1 METSKVVTIPN
12 YWTLPKYSLGQRT
25 KQGVIVGIQYYP
37 PNNLLTGLCNESWR
51 YAVLNKNDFSEVSH
65 LEEQKIQPLT
75 PLELHAELEAEIEA
89 YQIEI
94 VIRQQQL
101 ETISI
106 ENKSNLTDYYL

>member
-12 YWTLPKYSLGQRT
+12 HWTLPKFSFGQRT

-51 YAVLNKNDFSEVSH
+51 YAVLDKNDFSEVSH

-75 PLELHAELEAEIEA
+75 SLELRAELQAEIETC
-89 YQIEI
+89 QIEI
-94 VIRQQQL
+94 AIRQQQL
-101 ETISI
+101 EIIS
-106 ENKSNLTDYYL
+106 NA

>member
-1 METSKVVTIPN
+1 METPKFVSVPN
-12 YWTLPKYSLGQRT
+12 YWTSPKYSFGQRT

-65 LEEQKIQPLT
+65 LEEEKIFPLT
-75 PLELHAELEAEIEA
+75 PSELRAELQAEIKM

-106 ENKSNLTDYYL
+106 ENKS